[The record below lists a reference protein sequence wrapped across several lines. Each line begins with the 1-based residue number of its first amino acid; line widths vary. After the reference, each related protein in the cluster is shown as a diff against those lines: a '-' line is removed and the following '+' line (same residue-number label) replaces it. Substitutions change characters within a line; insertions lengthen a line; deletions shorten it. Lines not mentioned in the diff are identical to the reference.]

1 MMKYLFLSLL
11 MSSSI
16 ISCHQSKALSS
27 SNEMAVEETFLN
39 LYDIWALVAIDG
51 KEIDKEQFKQG
62 VPTLEIYKDELRI
75 IGFGG
80 CNNYFGEIDKI
91 SNDTLIFKSIAA
103 TKKMCTDTDENTF
116 FERLNNIESYQL
128 GQMKLFLYADNNQS
142 LSFKKID

>member
-1 MMKYLFLSLL
+1 
-11 MSSSI
+11 
-16 ISCHQSKALSS
+16 
-27 SNEMAVEETFLN
+27 MAVVETFLN

-62 VPTLEIYKDELRI
+62 VPTLEIYTDEKHI
-75 IGFGG
+75 IVFGG

-103 TKKMCTDTDENTF
+103 TKKMCTDTGENTF